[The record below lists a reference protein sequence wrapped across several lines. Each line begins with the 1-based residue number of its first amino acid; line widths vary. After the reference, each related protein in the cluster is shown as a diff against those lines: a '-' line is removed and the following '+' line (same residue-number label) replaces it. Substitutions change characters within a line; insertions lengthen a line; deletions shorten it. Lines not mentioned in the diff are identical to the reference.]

1 MKLNGI
7 IFRLPIVVLIGAA
20 GEIKGDA
27 AARHIGKSIERVAL
41 ACLGE
46 QGEEKQGGDGRAFAL
61 GEPCFGEQP
70 CLGEKQGGMG
80 DFVKMGK
87 RRGEVAVAFAED
99 EAVYACD
106 EPQ

>member
-1 MKLNGI
+1 M
-7 IFRLPIVVLIGAA
+7 GAV
-20 GEIKGDA
+20 GEIEGDA
-27 AARHIGKSIERVAL
+27 AAYHVGKGIQRVAL
-41 ACLGE
+41 AGLGKQVLGDFAANGVA
-46 QGEEKQGGDGRAFAL
+46 QGECEQDGDGRFCPL
-61 GEPCFGEQP
+61 GEPCFGKQP